1 VIGSGNFSPIVQ
13 DLEKS
18 LAFYSNLVG
27 STPVATPAYSSDPA
41 LLNFLG
47 APTAQLRFSTVRIP
61 GSPMG
66 IEIVEFKDIERKAV
80 HPRIQDPGA
89 TMLILLV
96 RDVDSALAR
105 AKAAG
110 ATVVTAAGAPMT
122 LPNGKDRGVIV
133 KDLDGFHI
141 ALVQQDPLPQTTAQ
155 AASNV
160 IGARVSLTVADMDET
175 MKVYRDFLGF
185 QPEVEESRINPTV
198 LNLTN
203 TPGAQ
208 IRRTSARVPGSTLQ
222 LEFLEFKGIDRK
234 PIGAHIQDPGATRL
248 QLRVRDTDATVKK
261 LTSMG
266 GQVVTTGGD
275 GGPINMQGLRVA
287 LVRELNNLF
296 LVIMQSGNNARGAA
310 PPAR

>member
-27 STPVATPAYSSDPA
+27 AMPAATPAYSSDPG

-96 RDVDSALAR
+96 RDVDSELAR

-110 ATVVTAAGAPMT
+110 ATVVTAGGIPMT
-122 LPNGKDRGVIV
+122 LPGNGKDRGVIV

-141 ALVQQDPLPQTTAQ
+141 ALVQQDPLPQTNAP

-175 MKVYRDFLGF
+175 MKLYRDFLGF
-185 QPEVEESRINPTV
+185 QPEVEESRINPAV

-208 IRRTSARVPGSTLQ
+208 IRRTSARVPGSALQ

-248 QLRVRDTDATVKK
+248 QIRVRDTDATVKK
-261 LTSMG
+261 LTAMG

-296 LVIMQSGNNARGAA
+296 LVIMQSGNNRGAA